1 MSIDERK
8 NDESFRKPEV
18 VSDESI
24 KDLPHPKTDAEDA
37 EQVKGGV
44 LSQRMRLE

>member
-18 VSDESI
+18 VSDESV
-24 KDLPHPKTDAEDA
+24 KDLPQPKTDAQEAD
-37 EQVKGGV
+37 QVKGG
-44 LSQRMRLE
+44 LLRPRTHLE